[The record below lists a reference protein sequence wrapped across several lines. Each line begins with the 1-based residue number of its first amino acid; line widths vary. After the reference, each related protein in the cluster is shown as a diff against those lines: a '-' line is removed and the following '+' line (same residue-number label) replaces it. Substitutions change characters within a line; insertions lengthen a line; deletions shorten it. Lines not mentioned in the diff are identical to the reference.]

1 MRPRRARDHQ
11 EEARLACD
19 QKCQDAA
26 EAETIYNDAIKNSL
40 EKPDA
45 LEKHVKTVTMRPES
59 LATTEADFF
68 KTLLDRQEETQKHLN
83 ELSAQLCQ
91 TRFTQ

>member
-1 MRPRRARDHQ
+1 MHSRN
-11 EEARLACD
+11 
-19 QKCQDAA
+19 
-26 EAETIYNDAIKNSL
+26 TS
-40 EKPDA
+40 
-45 LEKHVKTVTMRPES
+45 KTVTMRPES